1 MFAELAAVAP
11 AESRLAANFVG
22 AGGGSVAPLSR
33 AVAKVVRARWR
44 MSGETMYHWA
54 TRDDVPNLLAAAGWN
69 KKECLSGPAV
79 VTRYLSNTSMTI
91 SGINPESFCVSAVR
105 ADAP

>member
-1 MFAELAAVAP
+1 VIDRVLATTV
-11 AESRLAANFVG
+11 RD
-22 AGGGSVAPLSR
+22 
-33 AVAKVVRARWR
+33 AKVIRARWR

-54 TRDDVPNLLAAAGWN
+54 TRDDVPKRLAVAGWKQN
-69 KKECLSGPAV
+69 ECLSGPAV
-79 VTRYLSNTSMTI
+79 VTRYLSNTSMTV